1 VLSGFSIAANIE
13 VDGPPEGMID
23 LRTFN
28 GPAMEEVEVEGEA
41 VVVALEGV
49 PDF

>member
-1 VLSGFSIAANIE
+1 
-13 VDGPPEGMID
+13 MID

-28 GPAMEEVEVEGEA
+28 GPVREEVEGEA
-41 VVVALEGV
+41 VVVALEEL